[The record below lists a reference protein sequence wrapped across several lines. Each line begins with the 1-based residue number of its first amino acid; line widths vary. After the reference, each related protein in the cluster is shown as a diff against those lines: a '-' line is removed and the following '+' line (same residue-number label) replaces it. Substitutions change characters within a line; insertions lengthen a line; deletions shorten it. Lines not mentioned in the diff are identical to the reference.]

1 MCLHPTPPPPVPAD
15 TARVARAAFPRGSL
29 LLSLR
34 DGLRPVFDDGRFAR
48 LFPAKGRPAE
58 APWRLALVTLL
69 QFAEGLSDRE
79 AADAVRGRIDLKYL
93 LALPLADT
101 GFDSTVLCE
110 FRARLVAGCA
120 EEALLDAVLEAAAA
134 RRLLRPGGRQRT
146 DSTYVLAAVRAMNWA
161 ECVHETLRH
170 ALEVLA
176 LAAPE
181 WLVERAPPHWARA
194 YGPHAFDDR
203 LPKSAAKRAAWVR
216 AVGEDGHRLLAAV
229 SAPVAPDW
237 IARLPA
243 VETLRRVWVQQFYLA
258 DGEVRWRT
266 DRGASRPQRGSS
278 VRPTTPTPTTRARAA
293 GLGSA
298 TRRT

>member
-1 MCLHPTPPPPVPAD
+1 MCLRPTSPPPVPID

-34 DGLRPVFDDGRFAR
+34 DGLGPVFDDGRFAR
-48 LFPAKGRPAE
+48 LFPVKGRPAE

-79 AADAVRGRIDLKYL
+79 AADAVRGRIDWKYL
-93 LALPLADT
+93 LGLPLADT

-110 FRARLVAGCA
+110 FRSRLVAGGA
-120 EEALLDAVLEAAAA
+120 EEALLDAVLEVATAH
-134 RRLLRPGGRQRT
+134 RLLRAGGRQRM
-146 DSTYVLAAVRAMNWA
+146 DSTHVLAAVRAMNRA

-181 WLVERAPPHWARA
+181 WLLERALPHWATA
-194 YGPHAFDDR
+194 YGPRAFDDR

-216 AVGEDGHRLLAAV
+216 TVGEDGHRLLAR
-229 SAPVAPDW
+229 S
-237 IARLPA
+237 
-243 VETLRRVWVQQFYLA
+243 EERRV
-258 DGEVRWRT
+258 GK
-266 DRGASRPQRGSS
+266 
-278 VRPTTPTPTTRARAA
+278 
-293 GLGSA
+293 
-298 TRRT
+298 